1 MATNPTVK
9 IPVVLY
15 NGTVNIDFYPNS
27 HAYKLNGDRLSGVT
41 TIGGI
46 VDKSRPLMIWQGR
59 LIENYLK
66 GIPLEHRTD
75 KEIEYAL
82 TLSTVYKDKGADIG
96 TVIHEMIDKHIKGE
110 EFDVKDEVSVLL
122 LEDQGK
128 AKNGYLAFLKW
139 EAEAKPEWLEN
150 EKIVYSK
157 KFGYVG
163 TFDAICKIDGKVYLV
178 DFKSASGF
186 YEFSHRLQTSAYAK
200 AYMEEYPD
208 KQIEGRLILLCI
220 KEDKKNKAG
229 DLVNVAGEMQVY
241 DISSELDQDFVS
253 FVSAQNLYKRNKIFD
268 KYEK

>member
-1 MATNPTVK
+1 MASIKTEI
-9 IPVVLY
+9 IPVILY
-15 NGTVNIDFYPNS
+15 NGTVKIDFYPNS
-27 HAYKLNGDRLSGVT
+27 HAYKLDGQRLSGVT

-75 KEIEYAL
+75 KEISYAL

-96 TVIHEMIDKHIKGE
+96 TVIHQMIDYRIKGI
-110 EFDVKDEVSVLL
+110 EFSIEDEVSVLL
-122 LEDQGK
+122 PEDQGK
-128 AKNGYLAFLKW
+128 AKNWYLAFLKW

-157 KFGYVG
+157 KYGYVG
-163 TFDAICKIDGKVYLV
+163 TFDAIARIDWKIYLV

-200 AYMEEYPD
+200 AYLEEFPD
-208 KQIEGRLILLCI
+208 KQIDGRLILLCI
-220 KEDKKNKAG
+220 KEDKKDKEGN
-229 DLVNVAGEMQVY
+229 LVNVAGEMQVY

-253 FVSAQNLYKRNKIFD
+253 FISAKNLYQRNKIFD
-268 KYEK
+268 KYDR